1 MADSLLSFGV
11 EKLWDLLVRESE
23 RLQGVDDQINGLKS
37 DLNMLKCFLEDAEA
51 KKHTSAMVR
60 NTVKEIKEIVYD
72 AEDIIEI
79 FLLEEGLGKTSSI
92 RKSVRRFPRVMVKR
106 MGLAFDMKAISNRI
120 SKVIRDMQSLGV
132 QQVIVNETYAQER
145 QKEMRQT
152 FSSDTEDHLVG
163 LEENVEQL
171 VGYLAEEDSS
181 SQVVS
186 ITGMGGIGKTT
197 LARQV
202 FNHEIVKS
210 HFPGLAWVSISQQ
223 FTRKYVW
230 QTILRKLRREYKV
243 LEMTE
248 DELQEEL
255 VRLLGIQKTLIV
267 LDDIWREGDWDIIKP
282 IFPRHKG
289 WKILLTSRNEGVALR
304 ADPKCFTFKP
314 NCLTL
319 DECWYIFRRI
329 AFPRSDT
336 AQLKV
341 DEMEEMGKQM
351 IKHCGGLPLAVKLL
365 GGLLAS
371 QYTLH
376 QWKRIYENIRSH
388 IIGGT
393 SYNGDNNNLVYHV
406 LSLSFEE
413 LPSCLKHCFLYLAHF
428 PEDCP
433 VDVEKLAYY
442 WAAERML
449 KPEYYERT
457 SVRDVVDGYIEELV
471 KRNMVISERD
481 GRTLRF
487 EKCHLHD
494 TMREVCL
501 LKAKEEN
508 FLQIVHGTTSESSCK
523 SRRLAIHRLDKTFN
537 EEMEI
542 NNPKLR
548 SLLVILKDMR
558 TDWMVP
564 GLRFTGLKLMRV
576 LDLSKAQFDGGELPS
591 SIGNLIHLRYLSLY
605 MAHVTH
611 LPSSMRKLKLLIY
624 LNLCVDARCSIY
636 MPNFL
641 KKMRELTTLWF
652 PLRIHDKVKMELGN
666 LVNLETLEN
675 FSTEHG
681 SVCDIQGMTR
691 LKTLSISF
699 NGKGCTMET
708 LSSSL
713 SELRHLENLNIYDA
727 YKLYAP
733 TVDEEGFCFDC
744 KNLKQLKLSICMPRL
759 PDAQRFPSHLRS
771 ITLRGCCLE
780 EDPILILEKL
790 LHLYDVSLLNIS
802 FCGRKMVCS
811 SGGFPQL
818 HKLEFGG
825 LAEWEEWI
833 VEEGSMPFLQTL
845 TIHNCRKLMKL
856 PDGLRFVTSLEELDM
871 NTHTLEFW
879 KKLSIGGEEYYK
891 VQHIPLLNI
900 V

>member
-37 DLNMLKCFLEDAEA
+37 GLNMLKCFLEDAEA

-92 RKSVRRFPRVMVKR
+92 RKRVRRFPRVMVKR
-106 MGLAFDMKAISNRI
+106 MGLAFDMKAISSRI

-171 VGYLAEEDSS
+171 VGYLADEDSS

-341 DEMEEMGKQM
+341 DEMEKMGKQM

-442 WAAERML
+442 WAVERMP

-481 GRTLRF
+481 GMTLRF

-501 LKAKEEN
+501 IKAKEEN
-508 FLQIVHGTTSESSCK
+508 FLQIVHGTTSKSSCK
-523 SRRLAIHRLDKTFN
+523 SRRLAIHRLDKTFD

-624 LNLCVDARCSIY
+624 LNLCVDARCSLY

-802 FCGRKMVCS
+802 FCGRRMVCS

-833 VEEGSMPFLQTL
+833 
-845 TIHNCRKLMKL
+845 HY
-856 PDGLRFVTSLEELDM
+856 
-871 NTHTLEFW
+871 
-879 KKLSIGGEEYYK
+879 KKT
-891 VQHIPLLNI
+891 QA
-900 V
+900 

>member
-1 MADSLLSFGV
+1 
-11 EKLWDLLVRESE
+11 
-23 RLQGVDDQINGLKS
+23 
-37 DLNMLKCFLEDAEA
+37 MLKCFLEDAEA

-92 RKSVRRFPRVMVKR
+92 RKRVRRFPRVMVKR

-132 QQVIVNETYAQER
+132 QQ
-145 QKEMRQT
+145 
-152 FSSDTEDHLVG
+152 
-163 LEENVEQL
+163 ENVEQL
-171 VGYLAEEDSS
+171 VGYLADEDSS

-341 DEMEEMGKQM
+341 DEMEKMGKQM

-442 WAAERML
+442 WAAERMP

-481 GRTLRF
+481 GMTLRF

-501 LKAKEEN
+501 IKAKEEN
-508 FLQIVHGTTSESSCK
+508 FLQIVHGTTSKSSCK
-523 SRRLAIHRLDKTFN
+523 SRRLAIHRLDKTFD

-624 LNLCVDARCSIY
+624 LNLCVDARCSLY

-652 PLRIHDKVKMELGN
+652 PLRIHDK
-666 LVNLETLEN
+666 
-675 FSTEHG
+675 HG

-802 FCGRKMVCS
+802 FCGRRMVCS

-845 TIHNCRKLMKL
+845 TIHNCRKLMEL

>member
-1 MADSLLSFGV
+1 M
-11 EKLWDLLVRESE
+11 
-23 RLQGVDDQINGLKS
+23 
-37 DLNMLKCFLEDAEA
+37 CFAE
-51 KKHTSAMVR
+51 
-60 NTVKEIKEIVYD
+60 
-72 AEDIIEI
+72 
-79 FLLEEGLGKTSSI
+79 
-92 RKSVRRFPRVMVKR
+92 
-106 MGLAFDMKAISNRI
+106 
-120 SKVIRDMQSLGV
+120 
-132 QQVIVNETYAQER
+132 
-145 QKEMRQT
+145 
-152 FSSDTEDHLVG
+152 
-163 LEENVEQL
+163 
-171 VGYLAEEDSS
+171 
-181 SQVVS
+181 
-186 ITGMGGIGKTT
+186 
-197 LARQV
+197 
-202 FNHEIVKS
+202 
-210 HFPGLAWVSISQQ
+210 
-223 FTRKYVW
+223 
-230 QTILRKLRREYKV
+230 
-243 LEMTE
+243 
-248 DELQEEL
+248 
-255 VRLLGIQKTLIV
+255 
-267 LDDIWREGDWDIIKP
+267 
-282 IFPRHKG
+282 
-289 WKILLTSRNEGVALR
+289 
-304 ADPKCFTFKP
+304 
-314 NCLTL
+314 
-319 DECWYIFRRI
+319 
-329 AFPRSDT
+329 
-336 AQLKV
+336 LKV

-442 WAAERML
+442 WAVERMP

-481 GRTLRF
+481 GMTLRF

-501 LKAKEEN
+501 IKAKEEN
-508 FLQIVHGTTSESSCK
+508 FLQIVHGTTSKSSCK

-845 TIHNCRKLMKL
+845 TIHNCRKLMEL

>member
-1 MADSLLSFGV
+1 M
-11 EKLWDLLVRESE
+11 
-23 RLQGVDDQINGLKS
+23 
-37 DLNMLKCFLEDAEA
+37 CFAE
-51 KKHTSAMVR
+51 
-60 NTVKEIKEIVYD
+60 
-72 AEDIIEI
+72 
-79 FLLEEGLGKTSSI
+79 
-92 RKSVRRFPRVMVKR
+92 
-106 MGLAFDMKAISNRI
+106 
-120 SKVIRDMQSLGV
+120 
-132 QQVIVNETYAQER
+132 
-145 QKEMRQT
+145 
-152 FSSDTEDHLVG
+152 
-163 LEENVEQL
+163 
-171 VGYLAEEDSS
+171 
-181 SQVVS
+181 
-186 ITGMGGIGKTT
+186 
-197 LARQV
+197 
-202 FNHEIVKS
+202 
-210 HFPGLAWVSISQQ
+210 
-223 FTRKYVW
+223 
-230 QTILRKLRREYKV
+230 
-243 LEMTE
+243 
-248 DELQEEL
+248 
-255 VRLLGIQKTLIV
+255 
-267 LDDIWREGDWDIIKP
+267 
-282 IFPRHKG
+282 
-289 WKILLTSRNEGVALR
+289 
-304 ADPKCFTFKP
+304 
-314 NCLTL
+314 
-319 DECWYIFRRI
+319 
-329 AFPRSDT
+329 
-336 AQLKV
+336 LKV

-442 WAAERML
+442 WAVERMP

-481 GRTLRF
+481 GMTLRF

-501 LKAKEEN
+501 IKAKEEN
-508 FLQIVHGTTSESSCK
+508 FLQIVHGTTSKSSCK

-624 LNLCVDARCSIY
+624 LNLCVDARCSLY

-845 TIHNCRKLMKL
+845 TIHNCRKLMEL
-856 PDGLRFVTSLEELDM
+856 PDGLMFVTSLEELDM

>member
-1 MADSLLSFGV
+1 M
-11 EKLWDLLVRESE
+11 
-23 RLQGVDDQINGLKS
+23 
-37 DLNMLKCFLEDAEA
+37 CFAE
-51 KKHTSAMVR
+51 
-60 NTVKEIKEIVYD
+60 
-72 AEDIIEI
+72 
-79 FLLEEGLGKTSSI
+79 
-92 RKSVRRFPRVMVKR
+92 
-106 MGLAFDMKAISNRI
+106 
-120 SKVIRDMQSLGV
+120 
-132 QQVIVNETYAQER
+132 
-145 QKEMRQT
+145 
-152 FSSDTEDHLVG
+152 
-163 LEENVEQL
+163 
-171 VGYLAEEDSS
+171 
-181 SQVVS
+181 
-186 ITGMGGIGKTT
+186 
-197 LARQV
+197 
-202 FNHEIVKS
+202 
-210 HFPGLAWVSISQQ
+210 
-223 FTRKYVW
+223 
-230 QTILRKLRREYKV
+230 
-243 LEMTE
+243 
-248 DELQEEL
+248 
-255 VRLLGIQKTLIV
+255 
-267 LDDIWREGDWDIIKP
+267 
-282 IFPRHKG
+282 
-289 WKILLTSRNEGVALR
+289 
-304 ADPKCFTFKP
+304 
-314 NCLTL
+314 
-319 DECWYIFRRI
+319 
-329 AFPRSDT
+329 
-336 AQLKV
+336 LKV
-341 DEMEEMGKQM
+341 DEMEKMGKQM

-845 TIHNCRKLMKL
+845 TIHNCRKLMEL

>member
-289 WKILLTSRNEGVALR
+289 EIL
-304 ADPKCFTFKP
+304 
-314 NCLTL
+314 
-319 DECWYIFRRI
+319 WYI
-329 AFPRSDT
+329 
-336 AQLKV
+336 
-341 DEMEEMGKQM
+341 
-351 IKHCGGLPLAVKLL
+351 
-365 GGLLAS
+365 
-371 QYTLH
+371 
-376 QWKRIYENIRSH
+376 
-388 IIGGT
+388 
-393 SYNGDNNNLVYHV
+393 
-406 LSLSFEE
+406 
-413 LPSCLKHCFLYLAHF
+413 
-428 PEDCP
+428 
-433 VDVEKLAYY
+433 
-442 WAAERML
+442 
-449 KPEYYERT
+449 
-457 SVRDVVDGYIEELV
+457 
-471 KRNMVISERD
+471 
-481 GRTLRF
+481 
-487 EKCHLHD
+487 
-494 TMREVCL
+494 
-501 LKAKEEN
+501 
-508 FLQIVHGTTSESSCK
+508 
-523 SRRLAIHRLDKTFN
+523 
-537 EEMEI
+537 
-542 NNPKLR
+542 
-548 SLLVILKDMR
+548 
-558 TDWMVP
+558 
-564 GLRFTGLKLMRV
+564 
-576 LDLSKAQFDGGELPS
+576 
-591 SIGNLIHLRYLSLY
+591 
-605 MAHVTH
+605 
-611 LPSSMRKLKLLIY
+611 
-624 LNLCVDARCSIY
+624 
-636 MPNFL
+636 
-641 KKMRELTTLWF
+641 
-652 PLRIHDKVKMELGN
+652 
-666 LVNLETLEN
+666 
-675 FSTEHG
+675 
-681 SVCDIQGMTR
+681 
-691 LKTLSISF
+691 
-699 NGKGCTMET
+699 
-708 LSSSL
+708 
-713 SELRHLENLNIYDA
+713 
-727 YKLYAP
+727 YKL
-733 TVDEEGFCFDC
+733 D
-744 KNLKQLKLSICMPRL
+744 
-759 PDAQRFPSHLRS
+759 
-771 ITLRGCCLE
+771 
-780 EDPILILEKL
+780 
-790 LHLYDVSLLNIS
+790 
-802 FCGRKMVCS
+802 
-811 SGGFPQL
+811 
-818 HKLEFGG
+818 
-825 LAEWEEWI
+825 
-833 VEEGSMPFLQTL
+833 
-845 TIHNCRKLMKL
+845 
-856 PDGLRFVTSLEELDM
+856 TSLIIFRSFL
-871 NTHTLEFW
+871 F
-879 KKLSIGGEEYYK
+879 G
-891 VQHIPLLNI
+891 
-900 V
+900 